1 MRHMPAGCVCVVV
14 RVVNAR
20 LGFVRLHS
28 FVPAVFAGNAVST
41 VKLTGSV
48 VRNTKHVVHTQTDKH
63 RCAHTHTQVN
73 KHAATLVSRSRQKDD
88 EIPIPPVLTASAD
101 DNE

>member
-1 MRHMPAGCVCVVV
+1 MVV

-63 RCAHTHTQVN
+63 RCAHTHT
-73 KHAATLVSRSRQKDD
+73 HAHTGKQARSHIGEQISSKG
-88 EIPIPPVLTASAD
+88 
-101 DNE
+101 